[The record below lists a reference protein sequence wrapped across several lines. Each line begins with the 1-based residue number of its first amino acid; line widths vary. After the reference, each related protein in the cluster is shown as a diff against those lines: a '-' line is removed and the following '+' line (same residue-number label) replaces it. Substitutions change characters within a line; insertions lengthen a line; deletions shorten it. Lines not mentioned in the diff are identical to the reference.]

1 MNSRVGWGCK
11 LAVLVFRDIGD
22 QKMDSSIEFFGI
34 LCVTLVA
41 IVAFGNSAKGG
52 SDGHSGT
59 ANKAIEVLKSIVTRK

>member
-1 MNSRVGWGCK
+1 
-11 LAVLVFRDIGD
+11 
-22 QKMDSSIEFFGI
+22 MDSSIEFFGI